1 VLAEARQCFDRA
13 KKLAPTNEN
22 QWENRIGFLMAEFEW
37 FNAFQMAR
45 GKPPLPAEV
54 PTPELQAMGFKGGTA
69 LTALPDLQ
77 AECCEAAQ
85 RCPDHIGMQAF
96 GVTYV
101 LPKVKQR
108 ATNRAL
114 QKDKSPLM
122 TVQEAQFLEDTIARI
137 KKIAQ
142 KASGETAVYC
152 DRMQTVFLMQL
163 ATMDQQFTAGLG
175 RVEPI
180 LRRIVEAAP
189 KDSDAALFLEAIVV
203 DQGNFEAGLEIAK
216 NRLTNDP
223 CVRNRYALA
232 RAFDYCGKT
241 ELAAKELDDCLALD
255 PEEAHCLAG
264 RAVLWLREGDETNLH
279 KAGRYLDKARLAI
292 KPSASSATVEDIEFL
307 QAIYRVLS
315 GQTVIG
321 RLGIES
327 LRTENPHNPRYRE
340 ALQCMEP

>member
-152 DRMQTVFLMQL
+152 DRMQTVFL
-163 ATMDQQFTAGLG
+163 
-175 RVEPI
+175 
-180 LRRIVEAAP
+180 
-189 KDSDAALFLEAIVV
+189 EAIVV